1 MKVIFDT
8 DIGTDVDDCVALA
21 LLLNSP
27 EAELVGITCVY
38 GDVLLRARMT
48 LKLLQLRDV
57 TDVPVLAGATRPLL
71 GARPIY
77 WGGHEGQGLLQPEDE
92 ALKPATEFA
101 VNFIVRAVM
110 DNPGG
115 IHLVCVGPLTNAALA
130 FLQEPRLAENL
141 ASLVIMG
148 GAFQRSA
155 DVYADYGEHNIISD
169 AEAAHIVFTSG
180 APITLV
186 PLDVTM
192 QVRITQAGSARIR
205 AAGTAFHVAVADQI
219 DVYPPF
225 ADRGWTH
232 MHDPLAVAAL
242 LEPGLVELETLHVDI
257 ETGGR
262 YAAGVTFM
270 RSPDA
275 DWPANTQVALAVDV
289 DRFERFLI
297 DRLAR

>member
-1 MKVIFDT
+1 
-8 DIGTDVDDCVALA
+8 
-21 LLLNSP
+21 
-27 EAELVGITCVY
+27 
-38 GDVLLRARMT
+38 
-48 LKLLQLRDV
+48 
-57 TDVPVLAGATRPLL
+57 
-71 GARPIY
+71 
-77 WGGHEGQGLLQPEDE
+77 
-92 ALKPATEFA
+92 
-101 VNFIVRAVM
+101 M
-110 DNPGG
+110 DNPGK

-130 FLQEPRLAENL
+130 CLQEPRLAENL

-205 AAGTAFHVAVADQI
+205 AAGTAFHAAVADQI

-242 LEPGLVELETLHVDI
+242 VEPGLVRAGVSACGRRNRRALC
-257 ETGGR
+257 GGR
-262 YAAGVTFM
+262 DLHAQPGC
-270 RSPDA
+270 
-275 DWPANTQVALAVDV
+275 
-289 DRFERFLI
+289 
-297 DRLAR
+297 RLAGKCAGGAGGRCRPL

>member
-1 MKVIFDT
+1 MYRFW
-8 DIGTDVDDCVALA
+8 
-21 LLLNSP
+21 
-27 EAELVGITCVY
+27 
-38 GDVLLRARMT
+38 RARRGPCLAPGPSIGAGT
-48 LKLLQLRDV
+48 KVRDFCK
-57 TDVPVLAGATRPLL
+57 PG
-71 GARPIY
+71 
-77 WGGHEGQGLLQPEDE
+77 DE
-92 ALKPATEFA
+92 ALRPAPEFA
-101 VNFIVRAVM
+101 VNFIVRKVM
-110 DNPGG
+110 DNPGK

-141 ASLVIMG
+141 ANLVIMG

-180 APITLV
+180 APTTLV

-205 AAGTAFHVAVADQI
+205 AAGTAFHAAVADQI

-242 LEPGLVELETLHVDI
+242 VEPGLVELESLHVDI

-275 DWPANTQVALAVDV
+275 DWPANAQVALAVNV